1 VLYKIR
7 TGTVCSAAAHG
18 RAPAVKQTNK
28 VGRRL
33 WFTIDGTKRQGKLLL
48 LDDLSVVI
56 KENGQA
62 RVVTL
67 PKKSEGVRWGFVRSG

>member
-1 VLYKIR
+1 M
-7 TGTVCSAAAHG
+7 
-18 RAPAVKQTNK
+18 KQTNK

-33 WFTIDGTKRQGKLLL
+33 WFTIDGAKRQGRLRL

-62 RVVTL
+62 RVVVL
-67 PKKSEGVRWGFVRSG
+67 PKKSEGFRWGFVRRG

>member
-1 VLYKIR
+1 
-7 TGTVCSAAAHG
+7 
-18 RAPAVKQTNK
+18 VKQTNK

-33 WFTIDGTKRQGKLLL
+33 WFTIDGAKRQGRLRL

-62 RVVTL
+62 RVVVL
-67 PKKSEGVRWGFVRSG
+67 PKKSEGFRWGFVRRG

>member
-1 VLYKIR
+1 MLHKIR
-7 TGTVCSAAAHG
+7 METVCFPAAHG

-33 WFTIDGTKRQGKLLL
+33 WFTIDGAKRQGKLLL

-62 RVVTL
+62 RVVVL
-67 PKKSEGVRWGFVRSG
+67 PKKSEGFRWGFVRRG